1 MIGIAK
7 EVINVNALNFE
18 KVISN
23 GVVLADFWADWCGP
37 CKMQTPILK
46 EVAAEV
52 GDFARV
58 IKVDVDENRSVAS
71 TYGIMNIPTLLI
83 FKNGK
88 VVKKFV
94 GVQPKQL
101 LINEIKTLNK

>member
-7 EVINVNALNFE
+7 EVINVNNLNFE
-18 KVISN
+18 KVIAS
-23 GVVLADFWADWCGP
+23 GIVLADFWANWCGP

-52 GDFARV
+52 GDFARI
-58 IKVDVDENRSVAS
+58 IKVDVEDNRSVAS

-94 GVQPKQL
+94 GVQSKQV
-101 LINEIKTLNK
+101 LINEIRNFK